1 MTDILVITAHP
12 DDAEFC
18 IAGTLLKSK
27 KQGKCFA
34 ICDLTKGERGSR
46 GSMELRNHETNNA
59 NRILSITSDLRWNL
73 GLPDGNIEVNKLNT
87 LKVVKAIRHF
97 KPKIILFPWEY
108 DRHPD
113 HEAVHKLVR
122 RAYFDSGLRHEKTTY
137 NNVDQQPHRPER
149 MFCFFHSYETIPDF
163 VIDISDEFND
173 KLKASAAYSS
183 QVTLPGVKTQER
195 VGEPETFISNP
206 DFMEALIA
214 RMRHWGWMIGAKYG
228 EGFMSLKN
236 IPLKIYDLENL
247 I

>member
-1 MTDILVITAHP
+1 MLNFVLLVL
-12 DDAEFC
+12 F
-18 IAGTLLKSK
+18 LKSK

-59 NRILSITSDLRWNL
+59 NRILGITSDLRWNL

-122 RAYFDSGLRHEKTTY
+122 RAYFDSGLRHEKQLIIMLI
-137 NNVDQQPHRPER
+137 NNLTDLKE
-149 MFCFFHSYETIPDF
+149 CFVFSF
-163 VIDISDEFND
+163 
-173 KLKASAAYSS
+173 L
-183 QVTLPGVKTQER
+183 
-195 VGEPETFISNP
+195 
-206 DFMEALIA
+206 
-214 RMRHWGWMIGAKYG
+214 
-228 EGFMSLKN
+228 
-236 IPLKIYDLENL
+236 
-247 I
+247 